1 MAHRTSTSYTMPTSS
16 SFVPRTGIWPKSL
29 ASMIFATSATLVFL
43 NTVSGSLTMY
53 SLTFLSSK

>member
-1 MAHRTSTSYTMPTSS
+1 MPTSS

-29 ASMIFATSATLVFL
+29 ASMILATSATFVFL
-43 NTVSGSLTMY
+43 NTVRGLLTMN

>member
-1 MAHRTSTSYTMPTSS
+1 MPTSS

-29 ASMIFATSATLVFL
+29 ASMILATSDTFVFL
-43 NTVSGSLTMY
+43 NTVRGLLTMN